1 MKNSKKMKLVLMIL
15 ICVMIILIGFVGI
28 YLKQSNSYKNI
39 LPKYELASDLK
50 GSTLLE
56 LEVDDSTETIYYD
69 KDGKE
74 VDSTKVTEENKK
86 NYTKKEK
93 AVNAEENLNKEN
105 YQKVAK
111 IMEERL
117 EFLQTNQYRVDLDE
131 KTGKIVLAFND
142 DYPDDIE
149 SILPMEGKFEL
160 VDKNTEEIILNYND
174 FNFAETTYATLDDG
188 SYVVYIN
195 LKLNKS
201 GVEKINNID
210 KYKAT
215 ADEEKDE
222 TKVNNFKI
230 KFDSEEIAEVSY
242 DDMLLIN
249 KTLRIETADNLKSNS
264 DINSQL
270 NRNTII
276 CKLATMGKLPVI
288 YNITAQEYIKSNE
301 ANYINYTIV
310 VIIAICTIISI
321 YFIIKY
327 KSKGILAVI
336 SFAANISLFLL
347 IIRLTNIEISLNGF
361 AGILGLIALNTILLR
376 NILECIRNKDKTFS
390 ENIKNA
396 YLKTMHAFA
405 IVLII
410 FAVFAF
416 SKMTVINS
424 MGLLMFWGWIVIV
437 LGNLVLT
444 LPMLLAVDKK

>member
-1 MKNSKKMKLVLMIL
+1 MKNSKKIKLVLMVL
-15 ICVMIILIGFVGI
+15 ICVMIILIGFIGI

-50 GSTLLE
+50 GSTVLE

-74 VDSTKVTEENKK
+74 VDSTKVTEENEKD
-86 NYTKKEK
+86 YTKKEI
-93 AVNAEENLNKEN
+93 AINAEENLNKEN
-105 YQKVAK
+105 YKKVAK
-111 IMEERL
+111 IMQERL
-117 EFLQTNQYRVDLDE
+117 DFLQTNQYRIDLDE
-131 KTGKIVLAFND
+131 KTGKIVITYDD
-142 DYPDDIE
+142 DYPEDIE

-160 VDKNTEEIILNYND
+160 VDTNTEDVILDYND

-210 KYKAT
+210 KYKT
-215 ADEEKDE
+215 NVEEQEE

-230 KFDSEEIAEVSY
+230 IFDSEEVAEVSY

-249 KTLRIETADNLKSNS
+249 KTLRIETADNLTSNS

-270 NRNTII
+270 NKNTII
-276 CKLATMGKLPVI
+276 CKLATMGKVPVI
-288 YNITAQEYIKSNE
+288 YNITAQEYIIGNE
-301 ANYINYTIV
+301 ANYTYYIV
-310 VIIAICTIISI
+310 IGMIAICAIISI

-327 KSKGILAVI
+327 KFKGILAVL
-336 SFAANISLFLL
+336 SFAANISLYLL
-347 IIRLTNIEISLNGF
+347 IIRLTKIEISLNGF
-361 AGILGLIALNTILLR
+361 AGMLGLIILNTILLR
-376 NILECIRNKDKTFS
+376 NILECITNKDKTFG

-396 YLKTMHAFA
+396 YLKTMSAFV

-444 LPMLLAVDKK
+444 LPMLSAIDRK